1 VDIST
6 EGQKPVDA
14 SASGVPTILNLSSSS
29 VPGQAQPG
37 ALQAEITD
45 QFRRMQVGANWF
57 FWIAGLSIFNSVI
70 GLFNG
75 SWGFLAGLG
84 VTQFIDAFAKALS
97 GKLGG
102 VAIAIALLLDLIT
115 AAVVASFGVMARR
128 GHSWAFV
135 LGLILYAVD
144 GLLFLVVQDW
154 LSIAFHAY
162 ASYCIY
168 RGLVAAKRL
177 SELQPQ
183 YTAV

>member
-1 VDIST
+1 MDIST
-6 EGQKPVDA
+6 EEQKTVDA
-14 SASGVPTILNLSSSS
+14 TASGVPTVLNLSSSS
-29 VPGQAQPG
+29 AQAQLG
-37 ALQAEITD
+37 VLQAEISD
-45 QFRRMQVGANWF
+45 QARRMQVGANWF

-84 VTQFIDAFAKALS
+84 VTQFIDAFAKALV
-97 GKLGG
+97 GRLGG
-102 VAIAIALLLDLIT
+102 VALAIALLLDLIA
-115 AAVVASFGVMARR
+115 AAVVAAFGVMARR

-177 SELQPQ
+177 NELQPQ
-183 YTAV
+183 HTGL